1 MTLYEIM
8 NKKPEELV
16 VNEVPAPSV
25 PATAPAEE
33 PVAVAVK
40 ENEAPQVVTQEP
52 KPTYKHTSWW
62 QTPNFVAE
70 QEKLEN
76 IAKQRMEADEKRAR
90 WQRHAAIIGDVAKLG
105 LQSAAL
111 AGGAKKVDRFTPETT
126 SANEKMQAIRDRNAA
141 QIMEFAK
148 QKAAAREAE
157 RADKIAKGKLEASLA
172 ASEAER
178 EYKQRQ
184 RAEDVAH
191 RNRVAEETARHN
203 EEMEKIQR
211 GREVRLTEQGGT
223 SKGKGVNRDVYLVN
237 DDGTRTE
244 FKQADE
250 ANNVQA
256 AYAKLPEGYK
266 AKKAVP
272 RVQTSVR
279 GRKVY
284 VKDENGK
291 HVYDYEI
298 DLDASLEQKRQ
309 AIADYNARELKK
321 AEATAQAKKKN
332 PMASDK
338 KQNPMS

>member
-40 ENEAPQVVTQEP
+40 ENETPQTVEA
-52 KPTYKHTSWW
+52 KPVEYKHTSWW

-90 WQRHAAIIGDVAKLG
+90 WQRNAAIMGDVAKLG

-111 AGGAKKVDRFTPETT
+111 AGGATKVDRFTPETT

-148 QKAAAREAE
+148 QRSAAREAE

-178 EYKQRQ
+178 EYKERQ

-223 SKGKGVNRDVYLVN
+223 SKNAMSIIFPNGEEVVFSKSVHGDNWINKAYEAAVKKGM
-237 DDGTRTE
+237 
-244 FKQADE
+244 
-250 ANNVQA
+250 
-256 AYAKLPEGYK
+256 
-266 AKKAVP
+266 P
-272 RVQTSVR
+272 RVMRFKTDS
-279 GRKVY
+279 Y
-284 VKDENGK
+284 
-291 HVYDYEI
+291 
-298 DLDASLEQKRQ
+298 EQKVEYESTNL
-309 AIADYNARELKK
+309 ADRK
-321 AEATAQAKKKN
+321 AALERWSAENEGLDLGLTDDDN
-332 PMASDK
+332 L
-338 KQNPMS
+338 NLN

>member
-40 ENEAPQVVTQEP
+40 ENEAPQTVEA
-52 KPTYKHTSWW
+52 KPVEYKHTSWW

-90 WQRHAAIIGDVAKLG
+90 WQRNAAIIGDVAKLG

-111 AGGAKKVDRFTPETT
+111 AGGATKVDRFSPETT

-148 QKAAAREAE
+148 QRSAAREAE

-178 EYKQRQ
+178 EYKERQ

-211 GREVRLTEQGGT
+211 GREVRLTEQGESKDAKREHFAYSKDGEKVYFKSEAAAKQYARDQGT
-223 SKGKGVNRDVYLVN
+223 YEDVYAEYKGYDASGNKKKVK
-237 DDGTRTE
+237 TRTGWRSV
-244 FKQADE
+244 KPGTKPQDSAG
-250 ANNVQA
+250 
-256 AYAKLPEGYK
+256 YAE
-266 AKKAVP
+266 
-272 RVQTSVR
+272 
-279 GRKVY
+279 
-284 VKDENGK
+284 D
-291 HVYDYEI
+291 DYSEYEV
-298 DLDASLEQKRQ
+298 DNE
-309 AIADYNARELKK
+309 DYS
-321 AEATAQAKKKN
+321 QYKKK
-332 PMASDK
+332 
-338 KQNPMS
+338 